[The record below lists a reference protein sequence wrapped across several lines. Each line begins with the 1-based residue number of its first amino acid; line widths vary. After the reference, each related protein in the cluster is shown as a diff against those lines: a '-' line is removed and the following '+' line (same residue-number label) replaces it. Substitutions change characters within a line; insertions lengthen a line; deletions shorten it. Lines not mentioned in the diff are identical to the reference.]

1 MSKLSELIAVAKD
14 IRPLFESFDVKP
26 VAGGILASEMLLFL
40 AAVKYHGIR
49 NVIESGRRNG
59 YSTAILGECIERCK
73 LLSVASIEIDPIEA
87 VDDALEMK
95 YRHLALVKG
104 DGEREVPKMYA
115 RMSLP
120 TALLLDGPKGPKAAN
135 LADRCNP
142 PLFAIHDCHR
152 WHEGGVENPWRKEAE
167 RRYPNAIFSDDDLWL
182 EEFCDLDRDHWRK
195 DYSSRAEMTAAGLT
209 LMVVTK

>member
-1 MSKLSELIAVAKD
+1 MSKLSELIAVGKE

-26 VAGGILASEMLLFL
+26 VDGGILASEMLLFL
-40 AAVKYHGIR
+40 ASVKHFGIR

-59 YSTAILGECIERCK
+59 YSTAILGECIERCL
-73 LLSVASIEIDPIEA
+73 LLSLASIEIDPIAE
-87 VDDALEMK
+87 VDDVLEMK
-95 YRHLALVKG
+95 YRHLALIKG
-104 DGEREVPKMYA
+104 DGERDVPKMYS

-152 WHEGGVENPWRKEAE
+152 WSGSGVENPWRKEAE
-167 RRYPNAIFSDDDLWL
+167 KRYPNAIFSDDDLWL
-182 EEFCDLDRDHWRK
+182 EEFSDLDIPHWKR
-195 DYSSRAEMTAAGLT
+195 DYSSRSEMTAAGFT
-209 LMVVTK
+209 LMVVYK